1 MTIVWGDEGRARLAD
16 AVLSEVATEVEA
28 LVQVTETT
36 LDPPTKAKL
45 RLIAARLK
53 GLKAD
58 LKRAAEK

>member
-1 MTIVWGDEGRARLAD
+1 MTIVWGDEGKLRLAD
-16 AVLSEVATEVEA
+16 GVLSEVEDEVQA
-28 LVQVTETT
+28 LVRNTETT

-45 RLIAARLK
+45 KLIAARLK